1 MSQEMAE
8 KWNSP
13 QFASAKGLRQLLRY
27 AKNARKPRFR
37 KGSPQAKAWIA
48 TLRHMKKLKQ
58 QRQQV

>member
-1 MSQEMAE
+1 MSQDMWN
-8 KWNSP
+8 KWSTP
-13 QFASAKGLRQLLRY
+13 QLDSAKGLRKLLKY
-27 AKNARKPRFR
+27 ARNARKPRFR